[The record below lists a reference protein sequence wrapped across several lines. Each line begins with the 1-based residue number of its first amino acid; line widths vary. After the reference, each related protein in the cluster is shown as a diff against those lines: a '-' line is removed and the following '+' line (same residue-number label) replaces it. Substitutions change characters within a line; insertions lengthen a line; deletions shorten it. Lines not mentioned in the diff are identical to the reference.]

1 MRWGPAGFEGWGIP
15 PGATLLFTIEVLA
28 IAECAAAGVTLEMT
42 HIDIPESITLGIV
55 DERDAAI
62 EQICKCIEAAGRAGL
77 RGLNYNFL
85 VGAAYA
91 RTEEHEATR
100 GRGGR

>member
-1 MRWGPAGFEGWGIP
+1 MTRRCSRAG
-15 PGATLLFTIEVLA
+15 ALFGTEEDYRAA